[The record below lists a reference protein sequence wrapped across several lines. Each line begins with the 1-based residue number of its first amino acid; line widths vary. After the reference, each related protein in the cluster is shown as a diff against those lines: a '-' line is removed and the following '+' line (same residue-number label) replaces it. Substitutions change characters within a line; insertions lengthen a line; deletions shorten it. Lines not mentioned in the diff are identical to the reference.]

1 MDFQYCPKCEAF
13 NPPGVTHCEQCKAEL
28 PPEEESVAEPP
39 IPLAPEPEPALDEA
53 AAEPIMAEP
62 LFAPPEPQTPAPFE
76 ASPDVLGRVQHLEQ
90 EIEKKPGANAL
101 YLQLSQLYVDG
112 KRKDLA
118 IRTLERCLEHDPKNA
133 YMRHRLDQLGG
144 TPAVPPVLPGS
155 AVARPAAAAQPV
167 AAGTTAAPAPRP
179 KLQTATV
186 AMPMRP
192 VHRPLVRRRGVSRWA
207 VLGGIAGLLLLALGI
222 KLLFFPGPK
231 LAVTGTFSAVAPKWS
246 PTGRHFAFVQV
257 GADNARLGVYDL
269 DKGTHRALADLSGWD
284 SGAFAWSPDGKRI
297 AYVGTAEQ
305 GWGEVVSVV
314 DIESGKSHRV
324 ANGRM
329 PAWAPDGTTLLMWC
343 AGKSGFEEI
352 ASPVISED
360 GTVIDPGEVSYSV
373 REPSGLCRVNA
384 ETGEVI
390 RRTEDSEDTSF
401 GWGTAVSPVLGK
413 VAFEKAGDQQPA
425 PPPSRSGD
433 GEFVDMVD
441 NVASRGATNMA
452 GASRDLSRELE
463 ARERTRK
470 RDAGKASGYVRDIY
484 VSDFDGGPPRALTTD
499 GRSGSPVW
507 TPDGERILF
516 VGDGG
521 LWLTNADGSGRQQA
535 FKGKLAG
542 APAAELT
549 ADGRYVLFVAPV
561 EANAGVAQL
570 MTGETPEDLHV
581 ARVGSSTAKRLANR
595 HPFKQRFAVSPDGER
610 IVYEVLAETGTLTQR
625 GGRSEL
631 WLMRR

>member
-13 NPPGVTHCEQCKAEL
+13 NPLGVTHCEQCKAEL
-28 PPEEESVAEPP
+28 PPVEDLVPP
-39 IPLAPEPEPALDEA
+39 PAIPMAPSDQPAPEEA
-53 AAEPIMAEP
+53 AAEEP
-62 LFAPPEPQTPAPFE
+62 LMMEALVPPPQPEAPAPFE
-76 ASPDVLGRVQHLEQ
+76 ASPEVLGRVQHLEA

-118 IRTLERCLEHDPKNA
+118 IRTLERCLEHDPKNV
-133 YMRHRLDQLGG
+133 YMRHRLEQLGG
-144 TPAVPPVLPGS
+144 TPATPPAVP
-155 AVARPAAAAQPV
+155 RAAASAPGAPTAATPAQP
-167 AAGTTAAPAPRP
+167 AAGTSAAPALRPRP
-179 KLQTATV
+179 QTATV
-186 AMPMRP
+186 ATPMRP
-192 VHRPLVRRRGVSRWA
+192 AYRPPVRRRRVSRRA
-207 VLGGIAGLLLLALGI
+207 VLGGVAGVLVLALGI
-222 KLLFFPGPK
+222 KLLFFPAPT
-231 LAVTGTFSAVAPKWS
+231 LVVTGAFSAVAPKWS
-246 PTGRHFAFVQV
+246 PTGRQFAFAQV
-257 GADNARLGVYDL
+257 GADRTRLGVYDL
-269 DKGTHRALADLSGWD
+269 RTGKHHELADLNGGD
-284 SGAFAWSPDGKRI
+284 AGAYAWAPDGKRI
-297 AYVGTAEQ
+297 AYVGTAER

-324 ANGRM
+324 ASGRM

-343 AGKSGFEEI
+343 AGESGFEEV
-352 ASPVISED
+352 AAPV
-360 GTVIDPGEVSYSV
+360 VYSV
-373 REPSGLCRVNA
+373 REPSGLCHVNV
-384 ETGEVI
+384 ETGQVI
-390 RRTEDSEDTSF
+390 RRTAESEDTWF
-401 GWGTAVSPVLGK
+401 GWGTVVSPVLGK
-413 VAFEKAGDQQPA
+413 MAFEKAGDQQPA

-463 ARERTRK
+463 ARERARK
-470 RDAGKASGYVRDIY
+470 RDAGKTSGYVRDVY

-516 VGDGG
+516 AGDGG
-521 LWLTNADGSGRQQA
+521 LWLMNADGSGRQQA
-535 FKGKLAG
+535 FKGRTADP
-542 APAAELT
+542 PAAELT

-561 EANAGVAQL
+561 EANAGVARL
-570 MTGETPEDLHV
+570 MTGETPEDLHI

-595 HPFKQRFAVSPDGER
+595 HPFKQRFAVSPDGKR

-631 WLMRR
+631 WMMRR